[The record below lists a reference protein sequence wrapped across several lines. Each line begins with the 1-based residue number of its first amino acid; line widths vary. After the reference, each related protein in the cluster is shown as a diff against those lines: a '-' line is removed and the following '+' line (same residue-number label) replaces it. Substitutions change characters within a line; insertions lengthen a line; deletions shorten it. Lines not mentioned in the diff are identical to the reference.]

1 MVVGCLVAENIRQV
15 SLCLAKD
22 FSLEW
27 QWWTKVKLILLNPDY
42 TFSRPFG
49 CWSSQRNPKTLT
61 RRISWSATEPG
72 AAPQC
77 RKKPSVA
84 SVASGSSVWWGGR
97 ASPLAFWT
105 LSGTKHFQ
113 CINKMKDFIVGVC
126 INFFVYIKLLFVTDS
141 GILSCTGAIWPKKK
155 SPFLTLHQKGSCLLQ
170 NTARHQH
177 FWCTTSSVKEKHLH

>member
-1 MVVGCLVAENIRQV
+1 MIWLV
-15 SLCLAKD
+15 
-22 FSLEW
+22 
-27 QWWTKVKLILLNPDY
+27 KVILLNPDY
-42 TFSRPFG
+42 MFFRPFG
-49 CWSSQRNPKTLT
+49 CWSSQINPKTLT

-113 CINKMKDFIVGVC
+113 CIDKMKDFIVGIC
-126 INFFVYIKLLFVTDS
+126 INCFFFFRNTFMYGSHLTKEEIAFSDPTPEGKLFATKYCETPTFLVYNFIS
-141 GILSCTGAIWPKKK
+141 
-155 SPFLTLHQKGSCLLQ
+155 
-170 NTARHQH
+170 
-177 FWCTTSSVKEKHLH
+177 